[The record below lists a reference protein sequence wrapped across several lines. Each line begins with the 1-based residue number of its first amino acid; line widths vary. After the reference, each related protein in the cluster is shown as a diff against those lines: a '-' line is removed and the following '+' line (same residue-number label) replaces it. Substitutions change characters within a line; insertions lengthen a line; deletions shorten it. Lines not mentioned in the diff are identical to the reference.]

1 MRRFFALITITVISI
16 GMFFLSKTNLS
27 LMIESCGT
35 GADNF
40 VVCGDSQVV
49 EMNSKAYS
57 KIKNV
62 LNLEV
67 VDKHEI
73 AGRTIIEGYSNK
85 LKNYVVI
92 SNRKVNI
99 QISIY
104 GDKMIVGY
112 PLINGSF

>member
-49 EMNSKAYS
+49 EMNSKA
-57 KIKNV
+57 
-62 LNLEV
+62 
-67 VDKHEI
+67 
-73 AGRTIIEGYSNK
+73 
-85 LKNYVVI
+85 
-92 SNRKVNI
+92 
-99 QISIY
+99 
-104 GDKMIVGY
+104 
-112 PLINGSF
+112 

>member
-1 MRRFFALITITVISI
+1 MKRFFALIIIAVISI
-16 GMFFLSKTNLS
+16 GMFFLSKTNLN
-27 LMIESCGT
+27 LMIESCGV
-35 GADNF
+35 GVDKF

-49 EMNSKAYS
+49 EINSKAYL
-57 KIKNV
+57 KIKDL

-67 VDKHEI
+67 VEKNEI

-92 SNRKVNI
+92 NNRKVNI
-99 QISIY
+99 QISICD
-104 GDKMIVGY
+104 DKMIVGY

>member
-1 MRRFFALITITVISI
+1 MRRFFALIIIAVISI
-16 GMFFLSKTNLS
+16 GMFFLSKTNLN
-27 LMIESCGT
+27 LMIESCGV
-35 GADNF
+35 GVDKF

-57 KIKNV
+57 KIKNI

-67 VDKHEI
+67 VDKNEI

-92 SNRKVNI
+92 NNRKVNI
-99 QISIY
+99 QISICD
-104 GDKMIVGY
+104 DKMIVGY